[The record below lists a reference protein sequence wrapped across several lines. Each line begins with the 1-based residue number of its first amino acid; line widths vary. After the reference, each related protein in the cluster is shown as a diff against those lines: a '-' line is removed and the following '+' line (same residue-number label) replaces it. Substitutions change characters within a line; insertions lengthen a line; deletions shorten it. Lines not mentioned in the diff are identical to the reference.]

1 VPLTSRLCLKQV
13 PDEPAGRG
21 RINDTRVAVL
31 PSSAT
36 SAAAWVLVAWSGGLY
51 EPPSQFRDC

>member
-1 VPLTSRLCLKQV
+1 VINFEQHVAVPADEQIKFGQV

-21 RINDTRVAVL
+21 RINDTRVAAP

-36 SAAAWVLVAWSGGLY
+36 ST
-51 EPPSQFRDC
+51 PQ

>member
-1 VPLTSRLCLKQV
+1 VPADEQIEFGQV

-21 RINDTRVAVL
+21 RINDTRVAAP

-36 SAAAWVLVAWSGGLY
+36 ST
-51 EPPSQFRDC
+51 PQ